1 MTSQPRNP
9 HSESCSIGDA
19 LFGHRI
25 GDANLNRAHEA
36 LRTLEDL
43 ARFRNLPLL
52 QQAYKETRHLLQ
64 SSIQSWDANALLI
77 ARDAQ
82 GDVGRT
88 FKTPTELQRPSAFF
102 DVAAAASQRLQQSL
116 RALEEVAKVLYPA
129 SAPSIEAIRY
139 RAYDLNASLQLSL
152 QRDRDFLG
160 NAKLY
165 VLADCT
171 PSLKDFQS
179 RIEAIAR
186 SGADLI
192 QLREKEKD
200 AAEILTYAH
209 AAIEAIAPHTTRLIM
224 NDRADLAVL
233 ANSFGLH
240 VGQTDL
246 RLDQARKIV
255 SASSIIG
262 LSTHSL
268 EQIQSAIEQG
278 ADYIGCGPT
287 FPSTTKHFDAFAGI
301 PFLRAAAPLATEAQL
316 PAFAIGGIREE
327 NLDQVL
333 ETGFQRVVVG
343 SAIWN
348 AAEPDRA
355 TDRFRSRLDRD

>member
-1 MTSQPRNP
+1 MTSHDWNP
-9 HSESCSIGDA
+9 NSESCSIGDS

-25 GDANLNRAHEA
+25 GDANLNRAQEA

-43 ARFRNLPLL
+43 ARFRNLHHL
-52 QQAYKETRHLLQ
+52 QHAYKETRHLLQ
-64 SSIQSWDANALLI
+64 SSTQSWNANALLT
-77 ARDAQ
+77 ARDAT

-88 FKTPTELQRPSAFF
+88 FKTPTELQRPSAFI
-102 DVAAAASQRLQQSL
+102 DVAAAAAQRLQQSL
-116 RALEEVAKVLYPA
+116 RALEEVAKVLYPN

-139 RAYDLNASLQLSL
+139 RSYDLNASLQLSL
-152 QRDRDFLG
+152 QRDREFLTR
-160 NAKLY
+160 AKLY

-171 PSLKDFQS
+171 PSLKDFQT
-179 RIEAIAR
+179 RIQAIAR
-186 SGADLI
+186 AGADLI

-200 AAEILTYAH
+200 AAEILTYAQ
-209 AAIEAIAPHTTRLIM
+209 AAIDAIDPHTTRLIM
-224 NDRADLAVL
+224 NDRADLAAL
-233 ANSFGLH
+233 ANTFGLH

-255 SASSIIG
+255 STSAIIG

-268 EQIQSAIEQG
+268 EQVQFAIQQG

-287 FPSTTKHFDAFAGI
+287 FPSTTKHFDAFAGL
-301 PFLRAAAPLATEAQL
+301 PFLRAAAPLVADAQL

-333 ETGFQRVVVG
+333 DTGLQRVVVG
-343 SAIWN
+343 NAIWN
-348 AAEPDRA
+348 AAEPDRI
-355 TDRFRSRLDRD
+355 TERFRSRLDRV